1 MNRSDHYETSFI
13 KLYNQ
18 YSDDIF
24 RFCLVRLRDREKALD
39 ATQDIFFKLWNE
51 NVKDPQK
58 FAEIQYIR
66 AFLFRIARN
75 TVIDM
80 TRKKSSTPLSF
91 LAKSFDNQDISN
103 IEPVEIAGS
112 GLNPE
117 QQHMAKELTQHLD
130 LLDSHHRE
138 ILTFRFMHD
147 MTIPDIAEI
156 LQISENAASVRIH
169 RALEHARS
177 KLEHLYE

>member
-1 MNRSDHYETSFI
+1 MNRSDHYEKSFME
-13 KLYNQ
+13 LYNQ

-24 RFCLVRLRDREKALD
+24 RFCFVRLRDREKALD

-51 NVKDPQK
+51 NIKDPQK

-75 TVIDM
+75 TIIDM
-80 TRKKSSTPLSF
+80 TRKKTSTPLSF
-91 LAKSFDNQDISN
+91 LAKSFDNQDVSN
-103 IEPVEIAGS
+103 IEPVEIANS

-117 QQHMAKELTQHLD
+117 QQHMAKELIEHLD
-130 LLDSHHRE
+130 LLDGHHRE

-156 LQISENAASVRIH
+156 LQISENATSVRIH
-169 RALEHARS
+169 RALEHARV
-177 KLEHLYE
+177 KLAHLYE